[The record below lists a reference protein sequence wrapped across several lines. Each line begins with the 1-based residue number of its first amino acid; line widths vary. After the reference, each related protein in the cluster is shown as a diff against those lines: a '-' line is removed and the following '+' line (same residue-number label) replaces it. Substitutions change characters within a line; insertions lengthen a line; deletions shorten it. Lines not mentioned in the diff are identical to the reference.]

1 MTMRYMDTKY
11 ATITAIVSNDSV
23 KKSDAVIWLEG
34 DGLTRMNEV
43 IRVFEQGLA
52 ENIVISGGFDSEP
65 IGIPAPKLAEKLYKK
80 NIPKDKVII
89 EGISQNT
96 FEQGTE
102 VMKLVKKNNWKKII
116 LVASHYHQLRA
127 FLTFLK
133 TMENANLKIQIYNS
147 PARNISWFE
156 KVVNKNRKELF
167 EGELEK
173 IEEYSKK
180 GHVASVE
187 DAIEYEQE
195 KELQS

>member
-1 MTMRYMDTKY
+1 
-11 ATITAIVSNDSV
+11 
-23 KKSDAVIWLEG
+23 
-34 DGLTRMNEV
+34 
-43 IRVFEQGLA
+43 
-52 ENIVISGGFDSEP
+52 
-65 IGIPAPKLAEKLYKK
+65 
-80 NIPKDKVII
+80 
-89 EGISQNT
+89 
-96 FEQGTE
+96 
-102 VMKLVKKNNWKKII
+102 
-116 LVASHYHQLRA
+116 
-127 FLTFLK
+127 
-133 TMENANLKIQIYNS
+133 MENANLKIQIYNS